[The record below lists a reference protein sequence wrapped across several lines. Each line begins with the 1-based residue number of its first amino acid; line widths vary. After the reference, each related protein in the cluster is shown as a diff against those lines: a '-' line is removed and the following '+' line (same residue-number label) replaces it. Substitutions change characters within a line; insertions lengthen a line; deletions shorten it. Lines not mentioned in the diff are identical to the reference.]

1 MGEDV
6 RPRRIA
12 RGCFRLAFV
21 HDRPYT
27 DEGGLLRLLELVRSA
42 LLSGLVLLLVVAL
55 APLLRRG
62 RRDAVTV
69 AAAAMLVTA
78 VVGVVG
84 GGYYWTHQPDRR
96 GACDLCAGRARG
108 RRRLAAVPARR
119 RRSRRREPERHWRR
133 GGDRRDPRGP
143 SGTSEVGSL
152 SAWLD
157 AARCPGD
164 SAVVLCGEASVFETT
179 KLRPAYPYLWT
190 LPQRILDP
198 HLTHLVHT
206 LDRRR
211 APTFVVVRSSLD
223 SWRQDPHGRLRG
235 ILDRRYRLVA
245 DIGGDLVYLR
255 RGEPRSTT
263 GARLC
268 TRAASGA
275 DTPVR
280 RHPAQRNPQVEPTA
294 RTRSRHQVGSYRAG
308 HPPRQWKAEP

>member
-1 MGEDV
+1 VLSEVGTTGRTNLIGVEPATCV
-6 RPRRIA
+6 LVGRVAGAVSRP
-12 RGCFRLAFV
+12 F
-21 HDRPYT
+21 
-27 DEGGLLRLLELVRSA
+27 LLGV
-42 LLSGLVLLLVVAL
+42 VVA
-55 APLLRRG
+55 
-62 RRDAVTV
+62 V
-69 AAAAMLVTA
+69 AASPSVTGAEVAIAA
-78 VVGVVG
+78 
-84 GGYYWTHQPDRR
+84 TH
-96 GACDLCAGRARG
+96 G
-108 RRRLAAVPARR
+108 
-119 RRSRRREPERHWRR
+119 
-133 GGDRRDPRGP
+133 GP

-157 AARCPGD
+157 AARCLGD
-164 SAVVLCGEASVFETT
+164 SAVVLYGEASVFEMT
-179 KLRPAYPYLWT
+179 KLRPACPYLWT
-190 LPQRILDP
+190 LPQRIPDP

-245 DIGGDLVYLR
+245 DIGGDSVYLQ
-255 RGEPRSTT
+255 RGEPPSTT

-275 DTPVR
+275 DTPVL

-308 HPPRQWKAEP
+308 HPPR